1 MEQQIARLEK
11 HLLAVAQTFQ
21 QIGEEKA
28 ASRPAPGKWSAKEIL
43 GHLCDSAINNLP
55 RFVRA
60 QTEQPYVLIP
70 YQQDEWV
77 KAQAYQ
83 QRTVDE
89 IVQLYSSMNRAIITV
104 ISVMPASAYDH
115 SCTAADGTTVSLQ
128 WLVQDYVE
136 HMEHHLDQL
145 QRQIS

>member
-1 MEQQIARLEK
+1 
-11 HLLAVAQTFQ
+11 
-21 QIGEEKA
+21 
-28 ASRPAPGKWSAKEIL
+28 
-43 GHLCDSAINNLP
+43 AITNLP

-77 KAQAYQ
+77 KAQAQAYQ

-115 SCTAADGTTVSLQ
+115 SCTTADGTTVSLQ

-145 QRQIS
+145 QKQIS

>member
-11 HLLAVAQTFQ
+11 HLLAVSQTFQ

-83 QRTVDE
+83 QRTVEE

-115 SCTAADGTTVSLQ
+115 SCTTADGTAVSLQ